1 MTESQHLTGR
11 ILIAMP
17 GMSDPRFAQSLVLI
31 CAHSPE
37 GAMGLIVNR
46 PMPRLGFA
54 ELLDQLGIDHGP
66 DLAAVPVQFGGP
78 VEPGRGFVLH
88 RDDPGDTDLPEGS
101 SRVAPGLMLTVTR
114 DVLAQMAQGDGPS
127 PALLALGYAGWGAG
141 QLETEFLANGWM
153 SAPLDLSLIFDADHG
168 AKWARALRGLGIDP
182 AMLSSTAGRA

>member
-1 MTESQHLTGR
+1 MTTNLTGR

-31 CAHSPE
+31 CAHSDD

-46 PMPRLGFA
+46 PLPRLGFA
-54 ELLDQLGIDHGP
+54 ELLDQLGIDHDDAMP
-66 DLAAVPVQFGGP
+66 SIPVQFGGP

-88 RDDPGDTDLPEGS
+88 HTDSDAEDLPEGS

-114 DVLAQMAQGDGPS
+114 DVLAQMAQGEGPS

-141 QLETEFLANGWM
+141 QLESEFLANGWM
-153 SAPLDLSLIFDADHG
+153 SAPLDESLVFDADHQ
-168 AKWARALRGLGIDP
+168 AKWGRALRNLGIDP
-182 AMLSSTAGRA
+182 AMLSGAAGRA